1 MKKYLDKIKTQENQ
15 LRKLLTN
22 KKYKEHLTLCS
33 CLDELGNSLIAI
45 EDFSLNGIGGREGE
59 QYLRL
64 YGLAHAIT
72 NLHQIVLKFYEIT
85 DLKIAH
91 NKYHKDIQE
100 FVHYTLETIPC
111 VDKEI
116 VFSYRTIT
124 DEQLTITST
133 ILKPERK
140 EYNPIINYKQ
150 ECYEHNQNTNIN
162 KIYEILNNSI
172 PSNTYLTYFM
182 VTNNGEIDIK
192 GNTDK
197 VENVYIFL
205 KNLKD
210 SLIGYQL
217 KITQLDLFTYEAS
230 DLYEINRDNT
240 INSYDY
246 YTFEITNVNNKN

>member
-1 MKKYLDKIKTQENQ
+1 MKK
-15 LRKLLTN
+15 LLIN
-22 KKYKEHLTLCS
+22 LCILS
-33 CLDELGNSLIAI
+33 IITPLP
-45 EDFSLNGIGGREGE
+45 
-59 QYLRL
+59 
-64 YGLAHAIT
+64 GLA
-72 NLHQIVLKFYEIT
+72 NSV
-85 DLKIAH
+85 
-91 NKYHKDIQE
+91 DIQQTK
-100 FVHYTLETIPC
+100 VLSC
-111 VDKEI
+111 N
-116 VFSYRTIT
+116 IT
-124 DEQLTITST
+124 E
-133 ILKPERK
+133 
-140 EYNPIINYKQ
+140 NNNNKQ